1 MAGRR
6 RRNDDGPAQAV
17 LGVFVMLGAWLALK
31 TGGPPQELLGRL
43 VGFSAAALVLGYVAL
58 TVMTRLCGS
67 RVPERLEPVSPR
79 TVVNRREFVYAEPV
93 FHDERVNNET
103 PQPAPADEIS
113 ADEPSNAWS
122 LALIRALE
130 WKRFEEL
137 CEGFWKAKGYPAELT
152 APGADGGVD
161 VIIRDRRDPTKV
173 FAVIQCKS
181 WFAKPVGV
189 EAVRALWGAKD
200 HFGAQLA
207 IFYGLSGFTPDAQ
220 HFADE
225 KHLSLIHGGKLLVQI
240 LSLPFEAQQEL
251 LKHVTRGDYV
261 TPTCPNCDIK
271 MVRRNGNGRFT
282 DFFGCSNYPR
292 CKRTFNISPERASAL
307 SAMADLQPFPDQV
320 NLQQR

>member
-17 LGVFVMLGAWLALK
+17 LGISVMLGAWLALK
-31 TGGPPQELLGRL
+31 SGGPPQELLSRL
-43 VGFSAAALVLGYVAL
+43 IGFTVVFLILGFVTLIAF
-58 TVMTRLCGS
+58 TRWRGNRLAE
-67 RVPERLEPVSPR
+67 RVETPASPR
-79 TVVNRREFVYAEPV
+79 TVVNRREFVYAGPELHEP
-93 FHDERVNNET
+93 
-103 PQPAPADEIS
+103 
-113 ADEPSNAWS
+113 PSPPTTDGTTDGTEVDAAVHAQAWS

-161 VIIRDRRDPTKV
+161 VLIRDRRDTTRI

-181 WFAKPVGV
+181 WQSKPVGV
-189 EAVRALWGAKD
+189 ETVRALWGAKY

-220 HFADE
+220 RFADE

-240 LSLPFEAQQEL
+240 LSLPYEDQQAL
-251 LKHVTRGDYV
+251 LQHVTRDDYT
-261 TPTCPNCDIK
+261 TPTCPSCDVK
-271 MVRRNGNGRFT
+271 MRRRNGNGRFT

-292 CKRTFNISPERASAL
+292 CKRTFDISSAQVP
-307 SAMADLQPFPDQV
+307 ALQTAEV
-320 NLQQR
+320 